1 MAMVV
6 QIEQITDRSLA
17 LDAALN
23 TVNKPPK
30 DKEPSNNWWRK
41 MLVTEH
47 SPIRL
52 VQYRITLKGIPSFVS
67 VHLTRHKIGVEHFV
81 STRRDD
87 RGDFQDNGRNTLVDH
102 VMVLN
107 AQAYITICRKRLCTH
122 SHASTVKVWKRVMK
136 IMQQVDP
143 ILANIGA
150 PDCVYR
156 GYCPEFTACNVLNS
170 PRYKVQREYLIQT
183 HNHGE

>member
-1 MAMVV
+1 MEVV
-6 QIEQITDRSLA
+6 IEQITPRSLA

-23 TVNKPPK
+23 TVNKAFVG
-30 DKEPSNNWWRK
+30 KEPSDNWWRK

-52 VQYRITLKGIPSFVS
+52 VQYRITLKGIPSSVS
-67 VHLTRHKIGVEHFV
+67 VHLVRHKIGVEPFV
-81 STRRDD
+81 TTRRPD
-87 RGDFQDNGRNTLVDH
+87 RGEFQDKGRDTLVDH
-102 VMVLN
+102 QMVLN
-107 AQAYITICRKRLCTH
+107 AQAYITICRKRLCH
-122 SHASTVKVWKRVMK
+122 QSESKTVKVWKAVMK
-136 IMQQVDP
+136 QMQKVDP

-156 GYCPEFTACNVLNS
+156 GHCPEFQDCNVIRS

-183 HNHGE
+183 HNHEQ